1 MRHFCQ
7 FSNKVK
13 CKDRDWPFFPY
24 FSSFFC
30 MPKKI
35 LMTPP
40 TLPNSSFEGRK
51 KHSWKFVLRKTFT
64 QDSHLHMVIHV
75 YKLFFQN
82 TMRLNSFV
90 LNSSIYFPNKTLNQT
105 SKLVYVT
112 NYEGVRIYQGIR
124 MIKRSEMRPLG
135 GATFWDNHLTAVTM
149 ILNPILV
156 CLQLK
161 TLPFRWCYFL

>member
-75 YKLFFQN
+75 YKLFFEYYATQQFC
-82 TMRLNSFV
+82 TKLQ
-90 LNSSIYFPNKTLNQT
+90 YFPNKTLNQT

-135 GATFWDNHLTAVTM
+135 GATFWDNHLPAVTM

-156 CLQLK
+156 CLKPKILRI
-161 TLPFRWCYFL
+161 RWCHFL